1 MLLNLGCGSCVKPG
15 WINLDLEPVPGA
27 IKCDLSKGIPY
38 PDNSVKVIYSEH
50 MIEHLTWEQ
59 GLVHLK
65 ECYRVLEP
73 GGVIRI
79 STPDLESLVANYKA
93 NRKDAYMRVGFLP
106 TTSCQMLN
114 QGMRSWG
121 HQYVYDTHDL
131 ILALHQS
138 GFPMVGIGI
147 ERSGKSDT
155 QELKGVETRPDLGDL
170 IVEATK

>member
-1 MLLNLGCGSCVKPG
+1 MLLNLGCGSSVKPG

-50 MIEHLTWEQ
+50 MIEHLTFVQ
-59 GLVHLK
+59 GLQHLTD
-65 ECYRVLEP
+65 CYRVLKP

-79 STPDLESLVANYKA
+79 STPDMYTLMVNYLEKKIGY
-93 NRKDAYMRVGFLP
+93 YEEVGFSP
-106 TTSCQMLN
+106 ESPCQLVN

-121 HQYVYDTHDL
+121 HQFLYDRGEL
-131 ILALHQS
+131 IDQLINA
-138 GFPMVGIGI
+138 GFSEKNIWVLDPGD
-147 ERSGKSDT
+147 SQT
-155 QELKGVETRPDLGDL
+155 PELKGVETRPDLGDL